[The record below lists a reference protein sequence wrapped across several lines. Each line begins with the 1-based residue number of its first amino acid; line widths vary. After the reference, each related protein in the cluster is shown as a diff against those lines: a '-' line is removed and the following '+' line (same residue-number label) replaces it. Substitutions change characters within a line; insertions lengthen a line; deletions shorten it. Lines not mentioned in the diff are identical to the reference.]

1 MSTHKHIDRLCAAVL
16 ACTLVLALLFL
27 NGEALGVQAAAS
39 AAGYE
44 DRLFDTGRVHTVDIV
59 MDGWEEFLETCE
71 NEEYA
76 VCSVVIDGEASKN
89 VGIRAKGN
97 TSLTT
102 VSAMDSDRYSFKIEF
117 DHYED
122 GKSWYGLDKLC
133 LNNTIQDTT
142 YMKDYLTY
150 RLMASFG
157 VDAPLC
163 SYVWITVNGEDW
175 GLYLA
180 VEGVEDAFLRRNYG
194 ADHGELYKPDS
205 MSFGGGRGNGRDF
218 DMAEFELPAAGEGG
232 EGPPEGMEPPAGF
245 GGGGDFHQA
254 RFQLPAAGEDG
265 EGPPEGVEMPAGF
278 GGGFGGMG
286 SGDVKLQYTDDD
298 PDSYPNIF
306 GSAKTDVTEADQ
318 ARLIQALKIL
328 NEGTEISAAVS
339 VEEVLRY
346 FVVHNFVCN
355 GDSYTGSMVHN
366 YYLYEEDGLL
376 SMIPWDYNL
385 AFGAFQ
391 GGDASGQVNAPIDT
405 PVSSGGGAD
414 SRPMVD
420 WIFEDEAYTA
430 QYHQYFTEF
439 LEGTD
444 FAALIDETAALIAPY
459 VEKDPTAFYGYEDF
473 QTGAAALREF
483 CLLRAESAA
492 GQLAGTIPSTS
503 AGQASDGSAL
513 VDASHLDLSDMG
525 TMNGGG
531 FPGGGKRPEA
541 VPAGNMNGAQLPERG
556 GERPS
561 GSPDGGGRGGDFP
574 GNFSGEASSGRSGGG
589 WSLLGVSL
597 AVLLAALGVARRF
610 KR

>member
-27 NGEALGVQAAAS
+27 NGEALGVQAAAG

-44 DRLFDTGRVHTVDIV
+44 DRLFDAGRVHTVDII

-142 YMKDYLTY
+142 YMKDYIAY

-180 VEGVEDAFLRRNYG
+180 VEGVEDAFLRRNYS

-232 EGPPEGMEPPAGF
+232 QRPVKQPVAQNHGNLRRQGREEQPPFPQSPVQPRRRQGHKGF
-245 GGGGDFHQA
+245 DHQGGGNVD
-254 RFQLPAAGEDG
+254 PIAAKQ
-265 EGPPEGVEMPAGF
+265 V
-278 GGGFGGMG
+278 
-286 SGDVKLQYTDDD
+286 
-298 PDSYPNIF
+298 
-306 GSAKTDVTEADQ
+306 
-318 ARLIQALKIL
+318 R
-328 NEGTEISAAVS
+328 
-339 VEEVLRY
+339 
-346 FVVHNFVCN
+346 
-355 GDSYTGSMVHN
+355 
-366 YYLYEEDGLL
+366 
-376 SMIPWDYNL
+376 
-385 AFGAFQ
+385 Q
-391 GGDASGQVNAPIDT
+391 GGTHAPGNRSVYRPQQPRPQDDHRVPQV
-405 PVSSGGGAD
+405 
-414 SRPMVD
+414 
-420 WIFEDEAYTA
+420 
-430 QYHQYFTEF
+430 H
-439 LEGTD
+439 
-444 FAALIDETAALIAPY
+444 
-459 VEKDPTAFYGYEDF
+459 
-473 QTGAAALREF
+473 
-483 CLLRAESAA
+483 
-492 GQLAGTIPSTS
+492 
-503 AGQASDGSAL
+503 
-513 VDASHLDLSDMG
+513 
-525 TMNGGG
+525 
-531 FPGGGKRPEA
+531 
-541 VPAGNMNGAQLPERG
+541 VPAGGRGNLQHHRPHTAQG
-556 GERPS
+556 GE
-561 GSPDGGGRGGDFP
+561 
-574 GNFSGEASSGRSGGG
+574 
-589 WSLLGVSL
+589 
-597 AVLLAALGVARRF
+597 
-610 KR
+610 